1 METKQ
6 QNDDIE
12 NLFAEIEKVLSRHGH
27 SKEDIVC
34 VLWGDD
40 DCDVTPDISIGL
52 GSFWEYAKNTNWDR
66 NIWRS
71 GPHFPMALLS
81 GKGWWIEVVEYD
93 SRTFLAY
100 REEPKVKRP
109 VLRLS
114 ENGNLKSIEKD
125 EGKNT

>member
-1 METKQ
+1 MDIMQ
-6 QNDDIE
+6 QDTDVE
-12 NLFAEIEKVLSRHGH
+12 NLFDEIEKVLSRHGH

-100 REEPKVKRP
+100 KEEPKCVKATAG
-109 VLRLS
+109 LS
-114 ENGNLKSIEKD
+114 LYGKIKALKEA
-125 EGKNT
+125 